1 MNGQKKRRGAILL
14 TAGLTAV
21 MVLIFI
27 GVNLLATVLENRY
40 ALNADL
46 SFNALTLQSAVTEE
60 TLGALPH
67 PVDIYLMTTGSSDTM
82 GDSVILRRDMETVL
96 ERYRSRSD
104 RLRFETVSLLANPT
118 WATRYADRLNGETV
132 TQDCVLLVCE
142 ETGRARMLTADDF
155 LRLQYDLDS
164 QAFVVTG
171 YAIEQ
176 ALTEGLISVSS
187 DVTPVV
193 QVLTGH
199 GERDAGE
206 TDVLESHLAA
216 AGYQVRRVSLHGA
229 DSLDSE
235 NPLLILSPRFD
246 LGAQELDWLRDYLRQ
261 GGGILY
267 TVNYERAVRLPN
279 FDALLK
285 EYGLTV
291 EGGIVVAT
299 GEDATSYLNDSRATL
314 LPYMQA
320 VPETEALLRAGQDI
334 LLMPGSRAITVSDE
348 RSADIYA
355 EVLLKSG
362 AAYIRRYED
371 GIESLDRQE
380 GDPEGFFS
388 LAALARRY
396 TEDGAQGT
404 LIVVGSDTMF
414 LEDWIYDNT
423 YQDAF
428 LRALLRAGGTRQP
441 VTLDIAVKSAARA
454 GLGVGP
460 LTVPRVITCL
470 LPLLVLAAGLIIL
483 LPRRHL

>member
-1 MNGQKKRRGAILL
+1 MNGHKKRRGAILL

-355 EVLLKSG
+355 E
-362 AAYIRRYED
+362 
-371 GIESLDRQE
+371 
-380 GDPEGFFS
+380 
-388 LAALARRY
+388 
-396 TEDGAQGT
+396 
-404 LIVVGSDTMF
+404 
-414 LEDWIYDNT
+414 
-423 YQDAF
+423 
-428 LRALLRAGGTRQP
+428 
-441 VTLDIAVKSAARA
+441 AV
-454 GLGVGP
+454 
-460 LTVPRVITCL
+460 
-470 LPLLVLAAGLIIL
+470 
-483 LPRRHL
+483 